1 MKGKALAPSQQ
12 IRSTLGCALAIV
24 LGATLALSACGTQQ
38 PGAAAIVN
46 GTAISDKDVQ
56 TVLLQLNALPEI
68 QEKLTASA
76 VLLDLIIAPYI
87 LTEADKTGKAVPE
100 AEVRKIVDKVPN
112 PSPATT
118 DFVRMQLAIP
128 GLSEA
133 SKTSV
138 LATLAK
144 AKITVSP
151 RYGAFDLKQTAIVP
165 TTPNWIKKV
174 NPTPAPR

>member
-46 GTAISDKDVQ
+46 GTTISDKDVQ
-56 TVLLQLNALPEI
+56 KVVVQLNALPEI
-68 QEKLTASA
+68 QEKLTPND
-76 VLLDLIIAPYI
+76 VLLDLILAPYI
-87 LTEADKTGKAVPE
+87 LTEADKTGKKVPE
-100 AEVRKIVDKVPN
+100 AEVHKIVDKVPN
-112 PSPATT
+112 PAQATT

-133 SKTSV
+133 SKASV
-138 LATLAK
+138 LAALAK

-151 RYGAFDLKQTAIVP
+151 RYGALDLKQTAIVP